1 MRGEKPK
8 ATKKNYYPA
17 INNFF
22 FFLENKSKKKYLS
35 PLIQEQTIVE
45 KTHSKIG
52 QLLKTKQL
60 N

>member
-22 FFLENKSKKKYLS
+22 FSFRKTRLKKI
-35 PLIQEQTIVE
+35 LIAAHPRADYSRGKPIP
-45 KTHSKIG
+45 K
-52 QLLKTKQL
+52 
-60 N
+60 